1 MGVRGG
7 IGEGDVRPWDP
18 VEIFYVLAALFGV
31 ALVVFWIVQ
40 IVWFAVVFFE
50 EVRAEEVIVT
60 PKAEEL
66 S

>member
-1 MGVRGG
+1 
-7 IGEGDVRPWDP
+7 VRPWDP